1 MTSSLWGI
9 NFSLMGYN
17 FSFMRPPTSS
27 RSIVREGLTAT
38 TGAAATHAPV
48 ARSWPRHDGSTGSAA
63 WRVAHVVHLFH
74 AVGGVVDAAVG
85 GVIRDP
91 LPTVRHAA
99 AGGEVGCDAV
109 LRRGAVFVPAA
120 ATVVEDVLIGEG
132 LVAALFA
139 LQDGLRAH
147 VRGGELGERRGNG
160 LECDPRWRL
169 AGRLIRNGGLRR
181 TRGVGRSEVHRIAG
195 RF

>member
-91 LPTVRHAA
+91 LPTVRHTA
-99 AGGEVGCDAV
+99 AGGEGGRA
-109 LRRGAVFVPAA
+109 AVFVPAA

-132 LVAALFA
+132 LVAALLA
-139 LQDGLRAH
+139 LEDGLRAH

-160 LECDPRWRL
+160 L
-169 AGRLIRNGGLRR
+169 
-181 TRGVGRSEVHRIAG
+181 
-195 RF
+195 